1 MKCGYCNG
9 TGEHVNDANR
19 MTTCEFCGGTGE
31 VEVVGDSVTDVCDKC
46 GGTGFFCEMR
56 MGDNCTLGS
65 PCPHQKP
72 LTNEEYIRTCSTE
85 ELAKLIYKIAVTDVL
100 MDRFFTAEI
109 VNAEIVNEHIGIKE
123 AEAWLK
129 EKHYG

>member
-1 MKCGYCNG
+1 MK
-9 TGEHVNDANR
+9 EHGICAK
-19 MTTCEFCGGTGE
+19 CKKS
-31 VEVVGDSVTDVCDKC
+31 VG
-46 GGTGFFCEMR
+46 
-56 MGDNCTLGS
+56 
-65 PCPHQKP
+65 CPYADDRIKGCKKFMLEDELE

-85 ELAKLIYKIAVTDVL
+85 ELEKLIYKIAVTDVL

-129 EKHYG
+129 QKHND

>member
-1 MKCGYCNG
+1 MKCPNCNG
-9 TGEHVNDANR
+9 TGNIANG
-19 MTTCEFCGGTGE
+19 MWLCCECQGTGYIE
-31 VEVVGDSVTDVCDKC
+31 D
-46 GGTGFFCEMR
+46 EM
-56 MGDNCTLGS
+56 
-65 PCPHQKP
+65 PQKM

-109 VNAEIVNEHIGIKE
+109 VNAEIVNVDSGIKE

-129 EKHYG
+129 EKHEPLKNDEK